1 MRGGFLST
9 VPPGEVLSSTSC
21 PLLLLSGLVWFYY
34 VRGHW
39 AGWQVTQ
46 WGFSGNVA
54 LGELQS
60 SSSSSTDWWTAF
72 PTVVLRLLGS
82 KTTAELERGCRVR
95 QIKMVP
101 RSWFLPRF
109 SLFSWRSTFWI
120 VASLWLIFGVLKNFV
135 LTLFAGVLIAFS
147 EVWVF
152 RSLYSLVLKCF
163 NSSVEINNKFEAL
176 IWLTLF
182 PYKYNRNQLHKSR
195 VTLSCLRRFF
205 HCRVLGRFLNKSI
218 FVIFG

>member
-1 MRGGFLST
+1 M
-9 VPPGEVLSSTSC
+9 
-21 PLLLLSGLVWFYY
+21 
-34 VRGHW
+34 
-39 AGWQVTQ
+39 
-46 WGFSGNVA
+46 A

-60 SSSSSTDWWTAF
+60 CSSSSMDWWTAF

-95 QIKMVP
+95 QIKMVQ

-120 VASLWLIFGVLKNFV
+120 VASLWLIFRLLKNFV
-135 LTLFAGVLIAFS
+135 LTLFAGVLIVFL
-147 EVWVF
+147 EDWVF
-152 RSLYSLVLKCF
+152 RSRYSLVLKCF
-163 NSSVEINNKFEAL
+163 DSSIEINNKFEAL

-182 PYKYNRNQLHKSR
+182 PYKYIRNQLHKSR
-195 VTLSCLRRFF
+195 VTVSCLKWFF
-205 HCRVLGRFLNKSI
+205 HCSVLGRFLNKLI